1 MTMDKLLVACSLLAL
16 SGACQAATQTWD
28 FVGTGG
34 TGSINRNIIPNTI
47 NLSDDDNSMSVSMT
61 AWSAYNPGD
70 YGIDETIF
78 QAELWLSQWG
88 TLVFNSSS
96 DQHFVDNYGRY
107 DFILLSF
114 SEEVELAGISV
125 AYAEN
130 DSDIS
135 VAAFNNNPFNGGS
148 PMERWS
154 EVSSYAVASSSFS
167 NVGASPA
174 NHYYSLNTGSNL
186 NKGTSGVA
194 SKYWM
199 IGAYNEFF
207 GSGLTSGNDYLK
219 FSGLTTT
226 TTTPTTEVS
235 EPVSL
240 SLFALALLALA
251 GRRKLS

>member
-1 MTMDKLLVACSLLAL
+1 MDKLIVACSLLAL

-28 FVGTGG
+28 FVGSGG
-34 TGSINRNIIPNTI
+34 SGSISRNIIPNTV

-70 YGIDETIF
+70 YGTNETIF

-96 DQHFVDNYGRY
+96 DQHYVDNLGRY

-125 AYAEN
+125 AYA
-130 DSDIS
+130 DQGSDIS
-135 VAAFNNNPFNGGS
+135 IAAFNNNPFTAGS
-148 PMERWS
+148 RMQRWN

-174 NHYYSLNTGSNL
+174 NHYYSLNTASKL
-186 NKGTSGVA
+186 NNGISGVA

-207 GSGLTSGNDYLK
+207 GSGLTAGNDHLK
-219 FSGLTTT
+219 FSGLTTN
-226 TTTPTTEVS
+226 TTTPRNEIS

-240 SLFALALLALA
+240 SLFAMALLVLA
-251 GRRKLS
+251 GRRKFS